1 MAAAMA
7 MPRLRSVADIM
18 FSFPLC
24 FRSALQRRVDDRK
37 RLIALLEVD
46 AGDAE
51 HAAEFGV
58 LDLHRTRRGGGAR
71 RRLRE
76 GGRAR
81 GVEGDVALDLLHHLM
96 DVAVEHGD
104 RAETLDVFERAAA
117 VLGAPAPFRIDGP

>member
-1 MAAAMA
+1 MVAAMA

-18 FSFPLC
+18 FSFPFRL
-24 FRSALQRRVDDRK
+24 RSALQRRVDDGK

-58 LDLHRTRRGGGAR
+58 LDLHRAGRGGGAR

-76 GGRAR
+76 RGRAC
-81 GVEGDVALDLLHHLM
+81 GVEGDVALDLLHHLI
-96 DVAVEHGD
+96 DVAVKHGD
-104 RAETLDVFERAAA
+104 RAEPRY
-117 VLGAPAPFRIDGP
+117 I